1 MDFSLSEELQM
12 IRDMARDFV
21 TNELLPIESQTLVLD
36 GQPGKRGAPIR
47 REKYDA
53 LKKKAIDQGL
63 WAMTAPEALGG
74 GGLSTLGACLVA
86 EELGKTF
93 VDFDFGDIPPILF
106 DANAEQIEKYLKPAI
121 AGEIEV
127 ALALREPDGDEIAAR
142 ASLDGESWLLNGTK
156 LVEQADIYLVFA
168 QTHQGATC
176 FIVDGLQPQD
186 DKLILRDVRVPASNI
201 LGEIGK
207 AFVLGKKYQNA
218 RWVRAAARKVGIAAC
233 LLEQSTL
240 YARDWKALGQPLSV
254 RPAVQ
259 RNLAD
264 MAIEIDA
271 ARWLIY
277 QAAWAIDEGKDAREA
292 APRAYLFA
300 SEICQRAIERIIEI
314 YGGPVHA
321 ADQPRLQIYRKGG
334 RRDAQIL
341 DIHRTRIAHEL
352 VTGGGP

>member
-1 MDFSLSEELQM
+1 MDFTLSEELQM

-21 TNELLPIESQTLVLD
+21 TNELLPIESQVLVLD
-36 GQPGKRGAPIR
+36 GQPGKRGAPIP
-47 REKYDA
+47 REKYNT
-53 LKKKAIDQGL
+53 LKKKAVDQGL

-74 GGLSTLGACLVA
+74 GGLNTLGACLVA

-106 DANAEQIEKYLKPAI
+106 DANPEQIEKYLKPAI

-127 ALALREPDGDEIAAR
+127 ALALREPNGDEIATR
-142 ASLDGESWLLNGTK
+142 ATLDGEAWILNGTK
-156 LVEQADIYLVFA
+156 LAEQADVYLIFA
-168 QTHQGATC
+168 QTNQGATC
-176 FIVDGLQPQD
+176 FIVEGLQPQD
-186 DKLILRDVRVPASNI
+186 DQLILRDVHVPASNI
-201 LGEIGK
+201 LGETGK
-207 AFVLGKKYQNA
+207 AFALGKKYQNA
-218 RWVRAAARKVGIAAC
+218 RWVRAAARKVGIAAR

-254 RPAVQ
+254 RPSVQ
-259 RNLAD
+259 RGLAD

-300 SEICQRAIERIIEI
+300 SQLVQRTIDRTIEI
-314 YGGPVHA
+314 YGGPAHA
-321 ADQPRLQIYRKGG
+321 FDLPLLQIYAKDRKS
-334 RRDAQIL
+334 DAPIL
-341 DIHRTRIAHEL
+341 NTLQTRIAHEL
-352 VTGGGP
+352 VTGGER

>member
-1 MDFSLSEELQM
+1 MDFTLSEELQM

-36 GQPGKRGAPIR
+36 GQPGKRGASIP

-63 WAMTAPEALGG
+63 WAMSAPETLGG

-93 VDFDFGDIPPILF
+93 VAFDFGDIPPILF
-106 DANAEQIEKYLKPAI
+106 DANVEQIENYLKPAI
-121 AGEIEV
+121 AGTTQV
-127 ALALREPDGDEIAAR
+127 ALAVREPNGDEIETR
-142 ASLDGESWLLNGTK
+142 ATLDGNAWILNGTK
-156 LVEQADIYLVFA
+156 LVDEANLYLVFA
-168 QTHQGATC
+168 KTNEGATC
-176 FIVDGLQPQD
+176 FIVDDMQAQG
-186 DKLILRDVRVPASNI
+186 DKLILRDARVSVSNI

-218 RWVRAAARKVGIAAC
+218 RLVRAAARKVGIASR
-233 LLEQSTL
+233 LLEHSTM
-240 YARDWKALGQPLSV
+240 YARDWKSLGQPLSV

-259 RNLAD
+259 RDLAD

-271 ARWLIY
+271 ARWMVY
-277 QAAWAIDEGKDAREA
+277 HAACEEDEGKDARES

-300 SEICQRAIERIIEI
+300 SEMVDHAIDRTVEI
-314 YGGPVHA
+314 YGGPAHS
-321 ADQPRLQIYRKGG
+321 ADLPMMRIYRADKKSNE
-334 RRDAQIL
+334 RVAQL
-341 DIHRTRIAHEL
+341 QRVQLANEL
-352 VTGGGP
+352 VSQL